1 MADFIKIATFPML
14 PDAQIALGRLAAEG
28 IEATLADSYLS
39 QALPGTVISV
49 GLLVAPEDE
58 TAALRV
64 LATDYSDDLDAYD
77 ETT

>member
-1 MADFIKIATFPML
+1 MADFIKVATFPML

-28 IEATLADSYLS
+28 IEATLADSYLT
-39 QALPGTVISV
+39 QALPGTILSV

-58 TAALRV
+58 AAALRI
-64 LATDYSDDLDAYD
+64 LATDFSTDLDAYD